1 VIVDAAS
8 YRLSETLAK
17 RAMRSLRQTGIHAPE
32 YFETT
37 GFLTRA
43 ESMEDLVTLLDV
55 MHNNR
60 YDDFVAEL
68 GGLSDADMAALLDAF
83 ADFARFFL
91 TQFPS
96 SEIPI
101 PLSGMLS
108 QYAIAQKLRGIPERR
123 TVLEIGP
130 GSGLLSFF
138 LARDPGIERYDQVE
152 ATESFYLLQSLV
164 NRHVYGPRFIDHAQL
179 DTRSAGLGGID
190 FETMRARHQEI
201 LPNYETPRSLTV
213 ARRPRAEHFPWWR
226 LEEVARRR
234 YDVVTSNANLTEFN
248 ETALRYYAGLF
259 VTVLKPTGVFLAQ
272 CPGGGRTSGDTV
284 IRTLMDVGLKPLS
297 IVARYIGRN
306 PKHPAAL
313 PEGKQVTTANLIFL
327 PPGHPAYERTA
338 EPGASLPI
346 IDATEPLTRGILG
359 FDWESGPMRTRDE
372 MMAAVAQRLTDLG

>member
-1 VIVDAAS
+1 MLDAAS

-37 GFLTRA
+37 GFLTRV
-43 ESMEDLVTLLDV
+43 ESMEDLVVLLDV

-60 YDDFVAEL
+60 FDDFVAEL

-83 ADFARFFL
+83 ADYARFFL

-96 SEIPI
+96 SDIPM

-108 QYAIAQKLRGIPERR
+108 QYAIALKLRGIPERK

-138 LARDPGIERYDQVE
+138 LVRDPGIERYDQVE

-164 NRHVYGPRFIDHAQL
+164 NRHVYGHRFVDHAQL
-179 DTRSAGLGGID
+179 DTRSTGLGGID
-190 FETMRARHQEI
+190 FETMRAKHKEI
-201 LPNYETPRSLTV
+201 LPNYETPVSLGVERS
-213 ARRPRAEHFPWWR
+213 PRAEHFPWWR
-226 LEEVARRR
+226 LEDVAARR

-259 VTVLKPTGVFLAQ
+259 ATVLKPTGVFLAQ
-272 CPGGGRTSGDTV
+272 CPGGGKTSGDTV

-346 IDATEPLTRGILG
+346 IDASDPLIRGIFG
-359 FDWESGPMRTRDE
+359 YGRETG
-372 MMAAVAQRLTDLG
+372 AAVSRSDLLAAIAERLGNLG

>member
-1 VIVDAAS
+1 MDAAS

-17 RAMRSLRQTGIHAPE
+17 RGMRSLRQTGIHAPE
-32 YFETT
+32 FFEST
-37 GFLTRA
+37 GFLTRV
-43 ESMEDLVTLLDV
+43 ESMEDLVVLLDV

-60 YDDFVAEL
+60 FDDFVAEL
-68 GGLSDADMAALLDAF
+68 GGLTDADMAELLDAF
-83 ADFARFFL
+83 AEYARFFL

-108 QYAIAQKLRGIPERR
+108 QYAIALKLRGIPERR

-164 NRHVYGPRFIDHAQL
+164 SRHVYGTRFLDHAQL

-190 FETMRARHQEI
+190 FETVRTRHRDI
-201 LPNYETPRSLTV
+201 LPNYEQPQSLTV
-213 ARRPRAEHFPWWR
+213 ERRPRAEHFPWWR
-226 LEEVARRR
+226 LEDVAARR
-234 YDVVTSNANLTEFN
+234 YDVVTSNANLTEFS
-248 ETALRYYAGLF
+248 ETALRYYAALF

-272 CPGGGRTSGDTV
+272 CPGGGRTSGDV
-284 IRTLMDVGLKPLS
+284 ALRALMDVGLRPLV
-297 IVARYIGRN
+297 IAARYIGRN

-313 PEGKQVTTANLIFL
+313 PEGKQMTTANLVFL
-327 PPGHPAYERTA
+327 PPGHPAYERA
-338 EPGASLPI
+338 ADPSQKLPI
-346 IDATEPLTRGILG
+346 IDATDPLTRSILG
-359 FDWESGPMRTRDE
+359 FDWDKGPVRSRDDVLTS
-372 MMAAVAQRLTDLG
+372 VAERLTAVV

>member
-1 VIVDAAS
+1 MDAAS

-32 YFETT
+32 YFEST
-37 GFLTRA
+37 GFLTRV
-43 ESMEDLVTLLDV
+43 ESMEDLVVLLDV

-60 YDDFVAEL
+60 FDDFVAEL
-68 GGLSDADMAALLDAF
+68 GGLSDADMAELLDAF
-83 ADFARFFL
+83 ADYARFFL

-108 QYAIAQKLRGIPERR
+108 QYAIALKLRGIPERK

-138 LARDPGIERYDQVE
+138 LAKDPGIERYDQVE

-164 NRHVYGPRFIDHAQL
+164 NRHVYGTRFIDHAQF
-179 DTRSAGLGGID
+179 DTRTAGLGGID
-190 FETMRARHQEI
+190 FDTMRTKHKEI
-201 LPNYETPRSLTV
+201 LVNYEPPESLTV
-213 ARRPRAEHFPWWR
+213 ARRPQAEHFPWWR
-226 LEEVARRR
+226 LEDVAARR

-248 ETALRYYAGLF
+248 ETALRYYASLF
-259 VTVLKPTGVFLAQ
+259 VTVLKPTGVLLVQ
-272 CPGGGRTSGDTV
+272 CPGGGRTSGDV
-284 IRTLMDVGLKPLS
+284 ALRALMDVGLRPLV

-313 PEGKQVTTANLIFL
+313 PEGKQMTTANLIFL
-327 PPGHPAYERTA
+327 PPGHPAYDRVSD
-338 EPGASLPI
+338 PNQKMPI
-346 IDATEPLTRGILG
+346 IDADDPLTRSVLG
-359 FDWESGPMRTRDE
+359 FDRETGPVRSRAE
-372 MMAAVAQRLTDLG
+372 MMAAVAERLADLG

>member
-1 VIVDAAS
+1 MDAAS

-17 RAMRSLRQTGIHAPE
+17 RGMRSLRQTGIHAPE
-32 YFETT
+32 FFEST
-37 GFLTRA
+37 GFLTRV
-43 ESMEDLVTLLDV
+43 ESMEDLVVLLDV

-60 YDDFVAEL
+60 FDDFVAEL
-68 GGLSDADMAALLDAF
+68 GGLTDADMAELLDAF
-83 ADFARFFL
+83 AEYARFFL

-108 QYAIAQKLRGIPERR
+108 QYAIALKLRGIPERR

-164 NRHVYGPRFIDHAQL
+164 NRHVYGTRFLDHAQL

-190 FETMRARHQEI
+190 FETVRTRHRDI
-201 LPNYETPRSLTV
+201 LPNYEQPQSLTV
-213 ARRPRAEHFPWWR
+213 ERRPRAEHFPWWR
-226 LEEVARRR
+226 LEDVAARR
-234 YDVVTSNANLTEFN
+234 YDVVTSNANLTEFS
-248 ETALRYYAGLF
+248 ETALRYYAALF

-272 CPGGGRTSGDTV
+272 CPGGGRTSGDV
-284 IRTLMDVGLKPLS
+284 ALRALMDVGLRPLV
-297 IVARYIGRN
+297 IAARYIGRN

-313 PEGKQVTTANLIFL
+313 PEGKQMTTANLVFL
-327 PPGHPAYERTA
+327 PPGHPAYERA
-338 EPGASLPI
+338 ADPSQKLPI
-346 IDATEPLTRGILG
+346 IDATDPLTRSILG
-359 FDWESGPMRTRDE
+359 FDWDKGPVRSRDE
-372 MMAAVAQRLTDLG
+372 VMAAVAERLTAVV